1 MPSDIRMK
9 RIAAF
14 FQQELSRIISRDL
27 KNPVFENKVITIHDV
42 RVSRDLS
49 TARVGVSVLGSDE
62 EIHDVVDALNDA
74 EALMRA
80 EILHVSNLRR
90 VPVFSFEEDRTMET
104 ASKIDKILD
113 ELDIPPEEP
122 ENSGDQ

>member
-27 KNPVFENKVITIHDV
+27 KNPVFENKVITIHNV

-74 EALMRA
+74 EPLMRA

>member
-27 KNPVFENKVITIHDV
+27 KDPVFDGRVISISDV
-42 RVSRDLS
+42 KVSRDLS
-49 TARVGVSVLGSDE
+49 TAQIGVSVFGSEE
-62 EIHDVVDALNDA
+62 EIQKIIDALNSA
-74 EALMRA
+74 EGLIRA
-80 EILHVSNLRR
+80 DIMHVSKLRR
-90 VPVFSFEEDRTMET
+90 VPVFTFTKDRTMET

-113 ELDIPPEEP
+113 SLDIPPEEP
-122 ENSGDQ
+122 EESGEE

>member
-27 KNPVFENKVITIHDV
+27 KNPIFDNKVITIADV
-42 RVSRDLS
+42 KVSRDLS
-49 TARVGVSVLGSDE
+49 TARVAVSVLGNDV
-62 EIHDVVDALNDA
+62 EIHEIVDALNSA
-74 EALMRA
+74 EALIRA
-80 EILHVSNLRR
+80 DIKHVSNLRR
-90 VPVFSFEEDRTMET
+90 VPVFTFTEDRTMET

-113 ELDIPPEEP
+113 SLDIPPEEP
-122 ENSGDQ
+122 EESGEE